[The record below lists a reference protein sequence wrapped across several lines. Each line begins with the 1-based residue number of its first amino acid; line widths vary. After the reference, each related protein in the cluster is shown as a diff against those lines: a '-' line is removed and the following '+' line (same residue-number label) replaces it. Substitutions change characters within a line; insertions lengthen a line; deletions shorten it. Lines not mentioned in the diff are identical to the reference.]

1 MKAGGRSSSVTC
13 ASGLKT
19 LKWCRPAGVQNTTC
33 VSIGGQ
39 PGTLQAIC
47 ETITVSSAASVN
59 RARVHSR
66 TRSRASLFSSFLV
79 KPSMPIRHA
88 QACPGHPRPYT
99 PQLSTTWM
107 AGTDPAMTKEE
118 RLSEKVLAA
127 VRVGPSRTELREF
140 PMPDIPDDAALMK
153 MEVGGICGTDVKLYK
168 HPPSNAPVIMGHENI
183 GTVAKAGREF
193 TRRKGFKEGDLVF
206 VEHYVSCGKC
216 EWCHAG
222 QYRHCEN
229 TNWRTNPDA
238 IRYGYTSAERAPHLW
253 GGFAQYVYLPWNAV
267 VHHVPKGVTPE
278 LAGLVTPMA
287 NGVEWSLFDGGVG
300 YNSTVLIQG
309 PGQQG
314 LSQTVICKQAGA
326 SLIIVTGTS
335 KDKARLDVAK
345 KLGADHV
352 IDVQK
357 EDPLARVMTITGGK
371 GVDVSLDC
379 TAGAGT
385 IPVLL
390 GIEALKRKG
399 GVIVAQG
406 EMAQFPNFPLE
417 KFTVKFI
424 TMKSARG
431 HSYKACELALAQ
443 LASKRFPLELI
454 TTHRFGLDEVDLA
467 IRSVGG
473 EGVPDVIHASLMPWL

>member
-1 MKAGGRSSSVTC
+1 
-13 ASGLKT
+13 
-19 LKWCRPAGVQNTTC
+19 
-33 VSIGGQ
+33 
-39 PGTLQAIC
+39 
-47 ETITVSSAASVN
+47 
-59 RARVHSR
+59 
-66 TRSRASLFSSFLV
+66 
-79 KPSMPIRHA
+79 
-88 QACPGHPRPYT
+88 
-99 PQLSTTWM
+99 M
-107 AGTDPAMTKEE
+107 A
-118 RLSEKVLAA
+118 EKVLAA
-127 VRVGPSRTELREF
+127 VRIGPSKTEIREY
-140 PMPDIPDDAALMK
+140 PDAGRAGGRALMK
-153 MEVGGICGTDVKLYK
+153 MEVAGICGTDVKLYA
-168 HPPSNAPVIMGHENI
+168 HPPNDKPTIMGHENI
-183 GTVAKAGREF
+183 GFIAKAGREF

-206 VEHYVSCGKC
+206 VEHYVMCGKC
-216 EWCHAG
+216 EWCHLG

-238 IRYGYTSAERAPHLW
+238 IRYGYTSDEKPPHLW

-267 VHHVPKGVTPE
+267 RAPRAEGRH
-278 LAGLVTPMA
+278 AGARRPGDA
-287 NGVEWSLFDGGVG
+287 DGERRRVVAVRRQVG

-335 KDKARLDVAK
+335 KDAARLKVAK
-345 KLGADHV
+345 ELGADYV

-357 EDPLARVMTITGGK
+357 EDPLARIMEITGGK

-385 IPVLL
+385 IPILL

-399 GVIVAQG
+399 GIIVAQG

-431 HSYKACELALAQ
+431 HSYKACELALRA
-443 LASKRFPLELI
+443 ARLEALP
-454 TTHRFGLDEVDLA
+454 A
-467 IRSVGG
+467 G
-473 EGVPDVIHASLMPWL
+473 EGHAPTGSA